1 MHVYCK
7 HIKDRNIKGFRVKGV
22 SFYELYEA
30 EKYCSK
36 LDLPPTKE
44 YLRFDQSGAK
54 HNAGDFEREL
64 KYVKGLLEDAREKER
79 KKLDT
84 LCAQYDCMKLLAV
97 SVLDEGSLH
106 VQEERIR
113 ESIGVL
119 DGLDEA
125 ITIIRKRAD
134 EQWRL
139 SRLNVEV
146 EE

>member
-64 KYVKGLLEDAREKER
+64 NYVKGLLEDALEKER
-79 KKLDT
+79 KKLDMLREQYESMT
-84 LCAQYDCMKLLAV
+84 LSAV
-97 SVLDEGSLH
+97 NVLDNVELH
-106 VQEERIR
+106 LQEERIR

-119 DGLDEA
+119 GGLGEA
-125 ITIIRKRAD
+125 ITIMRKRAY
-134 EQWRL
+134 EQWQL

>member
-7 HIKDRNIKGFRVKGV
+7 HIKDRNIKGFKVKGV

-54 HNAGDFEREL
+54 HNAEDFEREL
-64 KYVKGLLEDAREKER
+64 NYVKGLLEDALEKER
-79 KKLDT
+79 KKLDM
-84 LCAQYDCMKLLAV
+84 LREQYDSMTLSAV
-97 SVLDEGSLH
+97 NVLDEVELH
-106 VQEERIR
+106 LQEERIR

-119 DGLDEA
+119 GGLGEA
-125 ITIIRKRAD
+125 ITIMRKRAY

>member
-7 HIKDRNIKGFRVKGV
+7 HIKDRNIKGFMVKGV

-36 LDLPPTKE
+36 LDLPLTKE

-64 KYVKGLLEDAREKER
+64 NYVKGLLEDALEKER
-79 KKLDT
+79 KKLDM
-84 LCAQYDCMKLLAV
+84 LREQYDSMKLSAV
-97 SVLDEGSLH
+97 NVLDEVELH
-106 VQEERIR
+106 LQEERIR

-119 DGLDEA
+119 GGLGEA
-125 ITIIRKRAD
+125 ITIMRKRAY

-139 SRLNVEV
+139 SRLDVEV